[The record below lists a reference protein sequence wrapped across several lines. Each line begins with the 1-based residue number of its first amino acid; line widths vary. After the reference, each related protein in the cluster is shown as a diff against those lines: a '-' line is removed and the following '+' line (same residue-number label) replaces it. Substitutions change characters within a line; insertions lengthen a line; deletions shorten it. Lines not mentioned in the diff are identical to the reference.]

1 MYEDG
6 SSIDSF
12 VRNKKQDAEKKKYCR
27 AINRLLK
34 EKYYDEYQQKNMK
47 QQAIDQVK
55 LFNIYLTVIE
65 GDITGFERKIHT
77 SLCNHSIVWVREFI
91 EYGLTN
97 LDSLGGIV
105 CSLSE
110 LSHQMGIDF
119 TQSPQH
125 DTPVFNLC

>member
-1 MYEDG
+1 MY
-6 SSIDSF
+6 IKT
-12 VRNKKQDAEKKKYCR
+12 VHVPTT
-27 AINRLLK
+27 
-34 EKYYDEYQQKNMK
+34 EYF
-47 QQAIDQVK
+47 I
-55 LFNIYLTVIE
+55 FIENIYMILQM
-65 GDITGFERKIHT
+65 HT